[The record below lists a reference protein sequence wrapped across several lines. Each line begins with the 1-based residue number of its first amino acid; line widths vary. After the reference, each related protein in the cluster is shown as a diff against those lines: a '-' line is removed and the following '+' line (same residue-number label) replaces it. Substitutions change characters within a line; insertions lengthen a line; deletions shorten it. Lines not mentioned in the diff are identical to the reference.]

1 MASPSQEVR
10 ELLDAMDI
18 TGKGH
23 VVYSEFLAAAADA
36 RTCLCEEVCWN
47 AFKHFDRND
56 DGSISRRELEGLLHQ
71 QDIREE
77 RICLESGVLRQ
88 MLIYFIYFHW
98 FGAISRLFQGRR
110 PLSQVRN
117 GRSTLCHSDFF

>member
-88 MLIYFIYFHW
+88 MLIYFHIFSLVWGHFEAVSGPSAAFSASKW
-98 FGAISRLFQGRR
+98 TIHCL
-110 PLSQVRN
+110 P
-117 GRSTLCHSDFF
+117 